1 MSDRLEEMFE
11 LQNRLQTQAYGTDIA
26 TLSDFEAIDF
36 IKDMHIALT
45 DELHEMLG
53 EVGWKPWATSK
64 HINSEAAKGELVDAW
79 HFFMNLCIVV
89 GLTPDELYSRYKKKR
104 EKNIKRQEEGYDGVS
119 TKCPKCKRAL
129 MTTQFT
135 ATRYATTARLGS
147 ASVPP
152 TRTEL
157 PW

>member
-129 MTTQFT
+129 DDDAVHCDPLRNYCEAGFSIGTTH
-135 ATRYATTARLGS
+135 
-147 ASVPP
+147 
-152 TRTEL
+152 
-157 PW
+157 